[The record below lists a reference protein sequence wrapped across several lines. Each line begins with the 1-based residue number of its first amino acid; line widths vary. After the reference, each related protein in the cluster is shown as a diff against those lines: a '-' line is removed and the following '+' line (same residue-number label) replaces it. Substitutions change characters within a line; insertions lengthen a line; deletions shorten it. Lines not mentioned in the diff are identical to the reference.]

1 MGNPPPES
9 PPKNNPYCVVEYTIA
24 ARVAVNPSETFSDR
38 VRDTI
43 TKVLFNASRK
53 VHESFFT
60 AMPDGSIRM
69 DHIQVP
75 KDKKK
80 LQ

>member
-1 MGNPPPES
+1 
-9 PPKNNPYCVVEYTIA
+9 
-24 ARVAVNPSETFSDR
+24 VNPSETFSER